1 MQGTTLLDAL
11 KPLIGAPQQPVVF
24 RTGSGDEAVGGP
36 MQGNKQLELF
46 ETGTGA
52 AAKEEHVLVR
62 APPPILDVC
71 AIRCMCVW
79 RADVYIVHK
88 VPSF

>member
-1 MQGTTLLDAL
+1 
-11 KPLIGAPQQPVVF
+11 
-24 RTGSGDEAVGGP
+24 